1 MRLSFSISMAL
12 ATTVVGFQSYANNID
27 TANSISP
34 VDPLSISELHFISE
48 PTSITKSSAA
58 QKQSLALQI
67 SERYSDLELSLKAQI
82 SEKNLSAPV
91 DKLSSTQPY
100 SAFSS
105 RMQKADLGYRKMKG
119 INDFSDS
126 VLEVRMADEAMIEA
140 WKNGE
145 NPLFA
150 FEPSGD
156 DSNWQYIEA
165 YDVYGQVHE
174 LDVYQMPDVP
184 VFVVDSNGAEE
195 LKAGLMAMQAEMQ
208 KLGTTTKIN
217 AVSDTNADE
226 SKPQKSSLMNRA
238 RRSMALSEPEPLNTT
253 QLTKIRLAVDQEPWI
268 SGKAEIYA
276 IVTGV
281 DSSRLEPQID
291 LVEMPYLDYDK
302 QTYYPNQT
310 VIFWPRYRWGAADMI
325 LMEHDD
331 GTDYKA
337 LAKLLVQAA
346 EEILKM
352 IPDPEVQG
360 YAIIPQITGKII
372 DVIPDGV
379 LVNDDD
385 FVDVYYTLMQNTP
398 YVDRPGAGGNAV
410 ASFAPVTISPTE

>member
-1 MRLSFSISMAL
+1 MRPSFKISMVL

-27 TANSISP
+27 TPHSFTDSIA
-34 VDPLSISELHFISE
+34 VAKNVAE
-48 PTSITKSSAA
+48 

-67 SERYSDLELSLKAQI
+67 SARYIDIESSLKKQI
-82 SEKNLSAPV
+82 SEKSLSTPLDTLNSA
-91 DKLSSTQPY
+91 QPY

-105 RMQKADLGYRKMKG
+105 KMHKADLSYRKMKG
-119 INDFSDS
+119 IDDFSDS
-126 VLEVRMADEAMIEA
+126 VLEIRMADEAMVEA

-145 NPLFA
+145 SPLFA
-150 FEPSGD
+150 YEPSGD

-184 VFVVDSNGAEE
+184 VFVIDSNGAEE
-195 LKAGLMAMQAEMQ
+195 LKAGLMTMQAEMQ
-208 KLGTTTKIN
+208 KQGT
-217 AVSDTNADE
+217 DTQLNSGSNSAS
-226 SKPQKSSLMNRA
+226 SKHEEPQKQTLFNSDARSLA
-238 RRSMALSEPEPLNTT
+238 ESEPEELNTT
-253 QLTKIRLAVDQEPWI
+253 QLTKIRLAIDREPWI

-281 DSSRLEPQID
+281 DSSRIAPQID
-291 LVEMPYLDYDK
+291 LIEMPYLDYDK
-302 QTYYPNQT
+302 QTYYPSQSI
-310 VIFWPRYRWGAADMI
+310 IFWPRYRWGAADMI

-331 GTDYKA
+331 GTNYKD

-360 YAIIPQITGKII
+360 YTIIPQITSKII
-372 DVIPDGV
+372 ELIPNNV

-410 ASFAPVTISPTE
+410 ASFTPVTILPTE

>member
-1 MRLSFSISMAL
+1 MRPSISISMVL

-27 TANSISP
+27 TIDARSLSENSS
-34 VDPLSISELHFISE
+34 
-48 PTSITKSSAA
+48 A

-82 SEKNLSAPV
+82 SQKSLSTPIEKLN
-91 DKLSSTQPY
+91 SSQPY
-100 SAFSS
+100 SAFSNK
-105 RMQKADLGYRKMKG
+105 MQKADLGYRKMKG
-119 INDFSDS
+119 INNFSDS
-126 VLEVRMADEAMIEA
+126 VLEIRMADEAMIEA

-165 YDVYGQVHE
+165 YDVYGQVHQ

-195 LKAGLMAMQAEMQ
+195 LKAGLMAMQAEMN
-208 KLGTTTKIN
+208 KLGTATQIN
-217 AVSDTNADE
+217 SG
-226 SKPQKSSLMNRA
+226 SKNTGDNEDSKGSKNSKFQKQTFMGKA
-238 RRSMALSEPEPLNTT
+238 KRSMAMSEPEPLNTT

-281 DSSRLEPQID
+281 DSSRVEPQID

-310 VIFWPRYRWGAADMI
+310 IIFWPRYRWGAADMI

-331 GTDYKA
+331 GTDYKE

-385 FVDVYYTLMQNTP
+385 FVDVFYTLMQNTS
-398 YVDRPGAGGNAV
+398 YVDHPGAGGNAV
-410 ASFAPVTISPTE
+410 ASFAPVIISPTE

>member
-1 MRLSFSISMAL
+1 MRPSFSISMVL

-27 TANSISP
+27 TTSS
-34 VDPLSISELHFISE
+34 LSLSENAS
-48 PTSITKSSAA
+48 A

-67 SERYSDLELSLKAQI
+67 SARYSDLELSLKDQI
-82 SEKNLSAPV
+82 TEKQLSTPI
-91 DKLSSTQPY
+91 DKLNSAKPY

-105 RMQKADLGYRKMKG
+105 KMQKADLSYRKMKG
-119 INDFSDS
+119 VNDFSDS
-126 VLEVRMADEAMIEA
+126 LLEIRMADEAMIEA

-145 NPLFA
+145 SPLFA

-184 VFVVDSNGAEE
+184 VFVIDSNGAEE
-195 LKAGLMAMQAEMQ
+195 LKAGLMAMQTEMN
-208 KLGTTTKIN
+208 KLGTATQIN
-217 AVSDTNADE
+217 ANSDKSNVHK
-226 SKPQKSSLMNRA
+226 SQKQPLMNKV
-238 RRSMALSEPEPLNTT
+238 RRSISESEPEELNTT
-253 QLTKIRLAVDQEPWI
+253 QLSKIRLAIDREPWI

-281 DSSRLEPQID
+281 NASRIEPQID

-337 LAKLLVQAA
+337 LAKLLVEAA

-360 YAIIPQITGKII
+360 YAIIPQITSKII
-372 DVIPDGV
+372 DVISEGV

-410 ASFAPVTISPTE
+410 ASFTPVTISPTE

>member
-1 MRLSFSISMAL
+1 MRPSISISMVL
-12 ATTVVGFQSYANNID
+12 ATTVVGFQSFAQNIETTD
-27 TANSISP
+27 SLGIA
-34 VDPLSISELHFISE
+34 E
-48 PTSITKSSAA
+48 SSAA

-67 SERYSDLELSLKAQI
+67 SARYSDLELSLKDQI
-82 SEKNLSAPV
+82 TEKQLSTPI
-91 DKLSSTQPY
+91 DKLNSAKPY

-119 INDFSDS
+119 INNFSDS
-126 VLEVRMADEAMIEA
+126 VLEIRMADEAMIEA

-165 YDVYGQVHE
+165 YDVYGQVHQ

-184 VFVVDSNGAEE
+184 VFVVDSNDAEE

-208 KLGTTTKIN
+208 KLGTTTQIN
-217 AVSDTNADE
+217 ADIDTNADGIKSNV
-226 SKPQKSSLMNRA
+226 SKSQKPSLMSKTH
-238 RRSMALSEPEPLNTT
+238 RSMALSEPEPLNTT

>member
-1 MRLSFSISMAL
+1 MRPSFSISMVL

-27 TANSISP
+27 TTDTRS
-34 VDPLSISELHFISE
+34 LSENA
-48 PTSITKSSAA
+48 SAK
-58 QKQSLALQI
+58 KQSLALQI
-67 SERYSDLELSLKAQI
+67 SARYSDLELSLKDQI
-82 SEKNLSAPV
+82 TEKQLSTPI
-91 DKLSSTQPY
+91 DKLNSAKPY

-105 RMQKADLGYRKMKG
+105 KMQKADLSYRKMKG
-119 INDFSDS
+119 VNDFSDS
-126 VLEVRMADEAMIEA
+126 LLEIRMADEAMIEA

-145 NPLFA
+145 SPLFA

-174 LDVYQMPDVP
+174 LDVYQTPDVP
-184 VFVVDSNGAEE
+184 VFVIDSNGAEE
-195 LKAGLMAMQAEMQ
+195 LKAGLMAMQSEMQ
-208 KLGTTTKIN
+208 KLGTTTQINSDSKTDASTLKI
-217 AVSDTNADE
+217 
-226 SKPQKSSLMNRA
+226 QKQTFLGKA
-238 RRSMALSEPEPLNTT
+238 TRSMTMSEPEELNTT
-253 QLTKIRLAVDQEPWI
+253 QLSKIRLAIDREPWI

-281 DSSRLEPQID
+281 DSSRIEPQID

-410 ASFAPVTISPTE
+410 ASFTPVTISPTE

>member
-1 MRLSFSISMAL
+1 MRPSFSISMVL

-27 TANSISP
+27 TTSS
-34 VDPLSISELHFISE
+34 LSLSENAS
-48 PTSITKSSAA
+48 A

-67 SERYSDLELSLKAQI
+67 SARYSDLELSLKDQI
-82 SEKNLSAPV
+82 TEKQLSTPI
-91 DKLSSTQPY
+91 DKLNSAKPY

-105 RMQKADLGYRKMKG
+105 KMQKADLSYRKMKG
-119 INDFSDS
+119 VNDFSDS
-126 VLEVRMADEAMIEA
+126 LLEIRMADEAMIEA

-145 NPLFA
+145 SPLFA

-184 VFVVDSNGAEE
+184 VFIIDSNGSEE
-195 LKAGLMAMQAEMQ
+195 LKAGLMAMQAEMN
-208 KLGTTTKIN
+208 KLGTATRIN
-217 AVSDTNADE
+217 SG
-226 SKPQKSSLMNRA
+226 SKNTGDNKDSKGSKNSKFQKQTFMGKA
-238 RRSMALSEPEPLNTT
+238 KRSMAMSEPEPLNTT
-253 QLTKIRLAVDQEPWI
+253 QLTKIHLAVDQEPWI

-281 DSSRLEPQID
+281 DSSRVEPQID

-331 GTDYKA
+331 GTDYKE
-337 LAKLLVQAA
+337 LAKLLVEAA

-385 FVDVYYTLMQNTP
+385 FVDVFYTLMQNTS
-398 YVDRPGAGGNAV
+398 YVDHPGAGGNAV
-410 ASFAPVTISPTE
+410 ASFAPVIISPTE

>member
-1 MRLSFSISMAL
+1 MRPSFPISMVL
-12 ATTVVGFQSYANNID
+12 ATTVVGFQSYAQNIETTD
-27 TANSISP
+27 SLGIA
-34 VDPLSISELHFISE
+34 E
-48 PTSITKSSAA
+48 SSAA

-208 KLGTTTKIN
+208 KLGTTTQIN

-226 SKPQKSSLMNRA
+226 SKPQKPSLMNKA

>member
-1 MRLSFSISMAL
+1 MRPSFTISMVL

-27 TANSISP
+27 TPHSLTDSIA
-34 VDPLSISELHFISE
+34 VA
-48 PTSITKSSAA
+48 KNVAA

-67 SERYSDLELSLKAQI
+67 SARYIDIESSLKKQI
-82 SEKNLSAPV
+82 SEKSLSTPLDTLNSA
-91 DKLSSTQPY
+91 QPY

-105 RMQKADLGYRKMKG
+105 KMHKADLSYRKMKG
-119 INDFSDS
+119 IDDFSDS
-126 VLEVRMADEAMIEA
+126 VLEIRMADEAMVEA

-145 NPLFA
+145 SPLFA
-150 FEPSGD
+150 YEPSGD

-174 LDVYQMPDVP
+174 LDVHQMPDVP
-184 VFVVDSNGAEE
+184 VFVIDSNGAEE
-195 LKAGLMAMQAEMQ
+195 LKAGLMTMQAEMQ
-208 KLGTTTKIN
+208 KQGT
-217 AVSDTNADE
+217 DTQLNSGSNSAS
-226 SKPQKSSLMNRA
+226 SKHEEPQKQTLFNSDARSLA
-238 RRSMALSEPEPLNTT
+238 ESEPEELNTT
-253 QLTKIRLAVDQEPWI
+253 QLTKIRLAIDREPWI

-281 DSSRLEPQID
+281 DSSRIAPQID
-291 LVEMPYLDYDK
+291 LIEMPYLDYDK
-302 QTYYPNQT
+302 QTYYPSQSI
-310 VIFWPRYRWGAADMI
+310 IFWPRYRWGAADMI

-331 GTDYKA
+331 GTNYKD

-360 YAIIPQITGKII
+360 YTIIPQITSKII
-372 DVIPDGV
+372 ELIPNNV

-410 ASFAPVTISPTE
+410 ASFTPVTILPTE

>member
-1 MRLSFSISMAL
+1 MRPSFSISMVL

-27 TANSISP
+27 TTDALSLSENSS
-34 VDPLSISELHFISE
+34 
-48 PTSITKSSAA
+48 A

-67 SERYSDLELSLKAQI
+67 STRYSDLELSLKDQI
-82 SEKNLSAPV
+82 TEKQLSTPI
-91 DKLSSTQPY
+91 DKLSSDKPY

-105 RMQKADLGYRKMKG
+105 KMQKADLGYRTMKG

-126 VLEVRMADEAMIEA
+126 VLEIRMADEAMIEA

-145 NPLFA
+145 SPLFA

-174 LDVYQMPDVP
+174 LDVYQTPDVP
-184 VFVVDSNGAEE
+184 VFVIDSNGAEE
-195 LKAGLMAMQAEMQ
+195 LKAGLMAMQTEMN
-208 KLGTTTKIN
+208 KLGTETQ
-217 AVSDTNADE
+217 TNANSDKI
-226 SKPQKSSLMNRA
+226 SAHKSQKQPLMNKV
-238 RRSMALSEPEPLNTT
+238 RRSISESEPEELNTT
-253 QLTKIRLAVDQEPWI
+253 QLSKIRLAIDREPWI

-281 DSSRLEPQID
+281 NASRIEPQID

-337 LAKLLVQAA
+337 LAKLLVEAA

-372 DVIPDGV
+372 DVIPEGV

-410 ASFAPVTISPTE
+410 ASFTPVTISPTE

>member
-1 MRLSFSISMAL
+1 MRPSFSISMVL
-12 ATTVVGFQSYANNID
+12 ATTVVGFQSYAQNIETTD
-27 TANSISP
+27 SLGIA
-34 VDPLSISELHFISE
+34 E
-48 PTSITKSSAA
+48 SSAA

-67 SERYSDLELSLKAQI
+67 SARYSDLELSLKDQI
-82 SEKNLSAPV
+82 TEKQLSTPI
-91 DKLSSTQPY
+91 DKLNSAKPY

-105 RMQKADLGYRKMKG
+105 KMQKADLSYRKMKG
-119 INDFSDS
+119 VNDFSDS
-126 VLEVRMADEAMIEA
+126 LLEIRMADEAMIEA

-145 NPLFA
+145 SPLFA

-174 LDVYQMPDVP
+174 LDVYQTPDVP
-184 VFVVDSNGAEE
+184 VFVIDSNGAEE
-195 LKAGLMAMQAEMQ
+195 LKAGLMAMQSEMQ
-208 KLGTTTKIN
+208 KLGTTTQIN
-217 AVSDTNADE
+217 SD
-226 SKPQKSSLMNRA
+226 SKTDTSTSKTQKQTFLGKA
-238 RRSMALSEPEPLNTT
+238 TRSMAMSEPEELNTT
-253 QLTKIRLAVDQEPWI
+253 QLSKIRLAIDREPWI

-281 DSSRLEPQID
+281 DSSRIEPQID

-385 FVDVYYTLMQNTP
+385 FVDVYYTLMRNTP

-410 ASFAPVTISPTE
+410 ASFTPVTISPTE

>member
-1 MRLSFSISMAL
+1 MRPSISISMVL

-27 TANSISP
+27 TIDARS
-34 VDPLSISELHFISE
+34 LSE
-48 PTSITKSSAA
+48 SSSA

-82 SEKNLSAPV
+82 SQKSLSTPI
-91 DKLSSTQPY
+91 DKLNSSQPY
-100 SAFSS
+100 SAFSNK
-105 RMQKADLGYRKMKG
+105 MQKADLGYRKMKG
-119 INDFSDS
+119 INNFSDS
-126 VLEVRMADEAMIEA
+126 VLEIRMADEAMIEA

-165 YDVYGQVHE
+165 YDVYGQVHQ
-174 LDVYQMPDVP
+174 LDVYQMPNVP

-195 LKAGLMAMQAEMQ
+195 LKAGLMAMQAEMN
-208 KLGTTTKIN
+208 KLGTATQIN
-217 AVSDTNADE
+217 SG
-226 SKPQKSSLMNRA
+226 SKNTGDNEDSKGSKNSKFQKQTFMGKA
-238 RRSMALSEPEPLNTT
+238 KRSMAMSEPEPLNTT
-253 QLTKIRLAVDQEPWI
+253 QLTKIHLAVDQEPWI

-281 DSSRLEPQID
+281 DSSRVEPQID

-331 GTDYKA
+331 GTDYKE
-337 LAKLLVQAA
+337 LAKLLVEAA

-385 FVDVYYTLMQNTP
+385 FVDVFYTLMQNTS
-398 YVDRPGAGGNAV
+398 YVDHPGAGGNAV
-410 ASFAPVTISPTE
+410 ASFAPVIISPTE

>member
-1 MRLSFSISMAL
+1 MRPSISISMVL
-12 ATTVVGFQSYANNID
+12 ATTVVGFQSYANDID
-27 TANSISP
+27 TANSLSTAN
-34 VDPLSISELHFISE
+34 PLSISESV
-48 PTSITKSSAA
+48 SIAQNAA
-58 QKQSLALQI
+58 MQKQSLALQI
-67 SERYSDLELSLKAQI
+67 SERYSDLEIQLKDQITEKHPSTSLDT
-82 SEKNLSAPV
+82 LGAP
-91 DKLSSTQPY
+91 QAY
-100 SAFSS
+100 SAFSYE
-105 RMQKADLGYRKMKG
+105 MEEADLSYRKMKG
-119 INDFSDS
+119 IEDFSDS
-126 VLEVRMADEAMIEA
+126 VLEIRMADEAMIKA

-165 YDVYGQVHE
+165 YDVYGQVHQ

-208 KLGTTTKIN
+208 RLGTTTQIN
-217 AVSDTNADE
+217 ADIDSDSRQFNNKNNHA
-226 SKPQKSSLMNRA
+226 RA
-238 RRSMALSEPEPLNTT
+238 FAFVDQPEPKPLSTT
-253 QLTKIRLAVDQEPWI
+253 QLTQIRLEVDQEPWI

-291 LVEMPYLDYDK
+291 LVDMPYLDYDK

-310 VIFWPRYRWGAADMI
+310 VVFWPRYRWGAADMI
-325 LMEHDD
+325 LMEQDD

-352 IPDPEVQG
+352 IPDPEAQG

-385 FVDVYYTLMQNTP
+385 FVDVYYNLMQNTP
-398 YVDRPGAGGNAV
+398 YVDRPGAGVNAV
-410 ASFAPVTISPTE
+410 ASFAPVTILPTE

>member
-1 MRLSFSISMAL
+1 MRPSFSISMVL

-27 TANSISP
+27 TTDTRS
-34 VDPLSISELHFISE
+34 LSENAS
-48 PTSITKSSAA
+48 A

-67 SERYSDLELSLKAQI
+67 SARYSDLELSLKDQI
-82 SEKNLSAPV
+82 TEKQLSTPI
-91 DKLSSTQPY
+91 DKLNSAKPY

-105 RMQKADLGYRKMKG
+105 KMQKADLSYRKMKG
-119 INDFSDS
+119 VNDFSDS
-126 VLEVRMADEAMIEA
+126 LLEIRMADEAMIEA

-145 NPLFA
+145 SPLFA

-174 LDVYQMPDVP
+174 LDVYQTPDVP
-184 VFVVDSNGAEE
+184 VFVIDSNGAEE
-195 LKAGLMAMQAEMQ
+195 LKAGLVAMQSEMQ
-208 KLGTTTKIN
+208 KLGTTTQIN
-217 AVSDTNADE
+217 SD
-226 SKPQKSSLMNRA
+226 SKTDASTSKAQKQTFLGKA
-238 RRSMALSEPEPLNTT
+238 TRSMTMSEPEELNTT
-253 QLTKIRLAVDQEPWI
+253 QLSKIRLAIDREPWI

-281 DSSRLEPQID
+281 NVSRIEPQID

-337 LAKLLVQAA
+337 LAKLLVEAA

-372 DVIPDGV
+372 DVIPESV

-410 ASFAPVTISPTE
+410 ASFTPVTISPTE

>member
-1 MRLSFSISMAL
+1 MRPSFSISMVL

-27 TANSISP
+27 TTDARSLSENSS
-34 VDPLSISELHFISE
+34 
-48 PTSITKSSAA
+48 A

-82 SEKNLSAPV
+82 SQKSLSTPIEKLN
-91 DKLSSTQPY
+91 SSQPY
-100 SAFSS
+100 SAFSNK
-105 RMQKADLGYRKMKG
+105 MQKADLGYRKMKG
-119 INDFSDS
+119 INNFSNS
-126 VLEVRMADEAMIEA
+126 VLEIRMADEAMIEA

-165 YDVYGQVHE
+165 YDVYGQVHQ

-195 LKAGLMAMQAEMQ
+195 LKAGLMAMRAEMN
-208 KLGTTTKIN
+208 KLGTATQIN
-217 AVSDTNADE
+217 SG
-226 SKPQKSSLMNRA
+226 SKNTGDNEDSKGIKNSKFQKQTFMGKA
-238 RRSMALSEPEPLNTT
+238 KRSMAMSEPEPLNTT

-281 DSSRLEPQID
+281 DSSRVEPQID

-302 QTYYPNQT
+302 QTYYPNQI

-331 GTDYKA
+331 GTDYKE
-337 LAKLLVQAA
+337 LAKLLVEAA

-385 FVDVYYTLMQNTP
+385 FVDVFYTLMQNTS
-398 YVDRPGAGGNAV
+398 YVDHPGAGGNAV
-410 ASFAPVTISPTE
+410 ASFAPVIISPTE

>member
-1 MRLSFSISMAL
+1 MRPSFSISMVL
-12 ATTVVGFQSYANNID
+12 ATTVVGFQSFANNID
-27 TANSISP
+27 TTDARSLSENSS
-34 VDPLSISELHFISE
+34 
-48 PTSITKSSAA
+48 A

-67 SERYSDLELSLKAQI
+67 SARYSDLELSLKDQI
-82 SEKNLSAPV
+82 TEKQLSTPI
-91 DKLSSTQPY
+91 DKLNSDKPY
-100 SAFSS
+100 SAFASK
-105 RMQKADLGYRKMKG
+105 MQKADLSYRKMKG

-126 VLEVRMADEAMIEA
+126 VLEIRMADEAMIEA

-145 NPLFA
+145 SPLFA
-150 FEPSGD
+150 YEPSGD

-184 VFVVDSNGAEE
+184 VFVIDSNGSEE
-195 LKAGLMAMQAEMQ
+195 LKAGLMAMQVEMN
-208 KLGTTTKIN
+208 KLGTATQINSGSKTT
-217 AVSDTNADE
+217 SDSET
-226 SKPQKSSLMNRA
+226 SKNSKVQKQTFMGKA
-238 RRSMALSEPEPLNTT
+238 QRSMAMSEPEPLNTT

-337 LAKLLVQAA
+337 LAKLLVEAA

-360 YAIIPQITGKII
+360 YAIIAQITGKII
-372 DVIPDGV
+372 DVIPEGV

>member
-1 MRLSFSISMAL
+1 MRPSFSISMVL

-27 TANSISP
+27 TVNSRS
-34 VDPLSISELHFISE
+34 LSENAS
-48 PTSITKSSAA
+48 A

-126 VLEVRMADEAMIEA
+126 VLEIRMADEAMIEA

-145 NPLFA
+145 SPLFA

-208 KLGTTTKIN
+208 KLGTTTQIN
-217 AVSDTNADE
+217 SGSKNTSSNSE
-226 SKPQKSSLMNRA
+226 SRSTKTQTFIGKA
-238 RRSMALSEPEPLNTT
+238 TRSMAMSEPEPLNTT
-253 QLTKIRLAVDQEPWI
+253 QLKKIRLAVDQEPWI

-398 YVDRPGAGGNAV
+398 YVDHPGAGGNAV

>member
-1 MRLSFSISMAL
+1 MRPSFSISMVL

-27 TANSISP
+27 TTDALSVSENSS
-34 VDPLSISELHFISE
+34 
-48 PTSITKSSAA
+48 A

-67 SERYSDLELSLKAQI
+67 STRYSDLELSLKDQI
-82 SEKNLSAPV
+82 TEKQLSTPI
-91 DKLSSTQPY
+91 DKLSSDKPY

-105 RMQKADLGYRKMKG
+105 KMQKADLGYRTMKG

-126 VLEVRMADEAMIEA
+126 LLEIRMADEAMIEA

-145 NPLFA
+145 SPLFA

-174 LDVYQMPDVP
+174 LDVYQTPDVP
-184 VFVVDSNGAEE
+184 VFVIDSNGAEE
-195 LKAGLMAMQAEMQ
+195 LKAGLMAMQSEMQ
-208 KLGTTTKIN
+208 KLGTTTQIN
-217 AVSDTNADE
+217 VNSD
-226 SKPQKSSLMNRA
+226 KSSVHKSQKQPLMNKV
-238 RRSMALSEPEPLNTT
+238 RRSISESEPKSLNTT

-281 DSSRLEPQID
+281 DSSRVEPQID

-337 LAKLLVQAA
+337 LAKLLVEAA

-372 DVIPDGV
+372 DVIPEGV

-410 ASFAPVTISPTE
+410 ASFTPVTISPTE

>member
-1 MRLSFSISMAL
+1 MRPSFPISMVL
-12 ATTVVGFQSYANNID
+12 ATTVVGFQSFAQNIETTD
-27 TANSISP
+27 SLGIA
-34 VDPLSISELHFISE
+34 E
-48 PTSITKSSAA
+48 SSAA

-145 NPLFA
+145 SPLFA

-208 KLGTTTKIN
+208 KLGTTTQIN
-217 AVSDTNADE
+217 TVSDTNADE
-226 SKPQKSSLMNRA
+226 SKPQKSSLMNKA
-238 RRSMALSEPEPLNTT
+238 RHSMTLSEPEPLNTT

-310 VIFWPRYRWGAADMI
+310 VIFWP
-325 LMEHDD
+325 
-331 GTDYKA
+331 
-337 LAKLLVQAA
+337 
-346 EEILKM
+346 
-352 IPDPEVQG
+352 
-360 YAIIPQITGKII
+360 
-372 DVIPDGV
+372 
-379 LVNDDD
+379 
-385 FVDVYYTLMQNTP
+385 
-398 YVDRPGAGGNAV
+398 
-410 ASFAPVTISPTE
+410 

>member
-1 MRLSFSISMAL
+1 MRPSFSISMVI

-27 TANSISP
+27 TTNSRS
-34 VDPLSISELHFISE
+34 LSEN
-48 PTSITKSSAA
+48 SSA
-58 QKQSLALQI
+58 QKRSLALQI
-67 SERYSDLELSLKAQI
+67 SARYSDLELSLKDQI
-82 SEKNLSAPV
+82 TGKQLSTPI
-91 DKLSSTQPY
+91 DKLNSAKPY
-100 SAFSS
+100 SAFTSK
-105 RMQKADLGYRKMKG
+105 MQKADLSYRKMKG
-119 INDFSDS
+119 VNDFSDS
-126 VLEVRMADEAMIEA
+126 LLEIRMADEAMIEA

-145 NPLFA
+145 SPLFA

-174 LDVYQMPDVP
+174 LDVYQTPDVP
-184 VFVVDSNGAEE
+184 VFVIDSNGAEE
-195 LKAGLMAMQAEMQ
+195 LKAGLMAMQAEMN
-208 KLGTTTKIN
+208 KLGTATQIN
-217 AVSDTNADE
+217 ANSDKN
-226 SKPQKSSLMNRA
+226 SVHKSLKQPLNNKVH
-238 RRSMALSEPEPLNTT
+238 RSISESEPEELNTT
-253 QLTKIRLAVDQEPWI
+253 QLSKIRLAIDREPWI

-281 DSSRLEPQID
+281 NASRLEPQID

-337 LAKLLVQAA
+337 LAKLLVEAA
-346 EEILKM
+346 EEILKV

-360 YAIIPQITGKII
+360 YAIIPQITGKVI

-410 ASFAPVTISPTE
+410 ASFTPVTISPTE

>member
-1 MRLSFSISMAL
+1 MRPSFSISMVL

-27 TANSISP
+27 TTNSIS
-34 VDPLSISELHFISE
+34 LSEN
-48 PTSITKSSAA
+48 TSA

-67 SERYSDLELSLKAQI
+67 SARYSDLELSLKDQI
-82 SEKNLSAPV
+82 TEKQLSAPI
-91 DKLSSTQPY
+91 DKLNSDKPY
-100 SAFSS
+100 STFSS
-105 RMQKADLGYRKMKG
+105 KMQKADLGYRKMKG
-119 INDFSDS
+119 INNFSDS
-126 VLEVRMADEAMIEA
+126 VLEIRMADEAMIEA

-145 NPLFA
+145 SPLFA
-150 FEPSGD
+150 YEPSGD

-184 VFVVDSNGAEE
+184 VFVIDSNGSEE
-195 LKAGLMAMQAEMQ
+195 LKAGLMAMQAEMN
-208 KLGTTTKIN
+208 KLGTATQINSDSKTT
-217 AVSDTNADE
+217 SDSEAIKN
-226 SKPQKSSLMNRA
+226 SKVQKQTFMGKA
-238 RRSMALSEPEPLNTT
+238 QRSMAMQEPEPLNTT

-379 LVNDDD
+379 LVNGDD

-410 ASFAPVTISPTE
+410 ASFEPVTILPTE

>member
-1 MRLSFSISMAL
+1 MRPSFSISMVL

-27 TANSISP
+27 TVNSRS
-34 VDPLSISELHFISE
+34 LSENAS
-48 PTSITKSSAA
+48 A

-82 SEKNLSAPV
+82 SEKNLSTPV

-119 INDFSDS
+119 INNFSDS
-126 VLEVRMADEAMIEA
+126 VLEIRMADEAMIEA

-145 NPLFA
+145 SPLFA

-208 KLGTTTKIN
+208 KLGTTTQIN
-217 AVSDTNADE
+217 SGSKNTSSNSE
-226 SKPQKSSLMNRA
+226 SRSTKTQTFIGKA
-238 RRSMALSEPEPLNTT
+238 TRSMAMSEPEPLNTT
-253 QLTKIRLAVDQEPWI
+253 QLKKIRLAVDQEPWI

>member
-1 MRLSFSISMAL
+1 MRPSFSISMVL
-12 ATTVVGFQSYANNID
+12 ATTVVGFQSYAQNIETTD
-27 TANSISP
+27 SLGIA
-34 VDPLSISELHFISE
+34 E
-48 PTSITKSSAA
+48 SSAA

-67 SERYSDLELSLKAQI
+67 SARYSDLELSLKDQI
-82 SEKNLSAPV
+82 TEKQLSTPI
-91 DKLSSTQPY
+91 DKLNSAKPY

-105 RMQKADLGYRKMKG
+105 KMQKADLSYRKMKG
-119 INDFSDS
+119 VNDFSDS
-126 VLEVRMADEAMIEA
+126 LLEIRMADEAMIEA

-145 NPLFA
+145 SPLFA

-174 LDVYQMPDVP
+174 LDVYQTPDVP
-184 VFVVDSNGAEE
+184 VFVIDSNGAEE
-195 LKAGLMAMQAEMQ
+195 LKAGLMAMQSEMQ
-208 KLGTTTKIN
+208 KLGTTTQINSDSKTDANTPKI
-217 AVSDTNADE
+217 
-226 SKPQKSSLMNRA
+226 QKQTFLGKA
-238 RRSMALSEPEPLNTT
+238 TRSMTMSEPEELNTT
-253 QLTKIRLAVDQEPWI
+253 QLSKIRLAIDREPWI

-281 DSSRLEPQID
+281 DSSRIEPQID

-410 ASFAPVTISPTE
+410 ASFTPVTISPTE

>member
-1 MRLSFSISMAL
+1 MRPSFSISMVL

-27 TANSISP
+27 TTDTRS
-34 VDPLSISELHFISE
+34 LSENAS
-48 PTSITKSSAA
+48 A

-67 SERYSDLELSLKAQI
+67 SARYSDLELSLKDQI
-82 SEKNLSAPV
+82 TEKQLSTPI
-91 DKLSSTQPY
+91 DKLNSAKPY

-105 RMQKADLGYRKMKG
+105 KMQKADLSYRKMKG
-119 INDFSDS
+119 VNDFSDS
-126 VLEVRMADEAMIEA
+126 LLEIRMADEAMIEA

-145 NPLFA
+145 SPLFA

-174 LDVYQMPDVP
+174 LDVYQTPDVP
-184 VFVVDSNGAEE
+184 VFVIDSNGAEE
-195 LKAGLMAMQAEMQ
+195 LKAGLMAMQSEMQ
-208 KLGTTTKIN
+208 KLGTTTQINSDSKTGASTSKI
-217 AVSDTNADE
+217 
-226 SKPQKSSLMNRA
+226 QKQTFLGKA
-238 RRSMALSEPEPLNTT
+238 TRSMTMSEPEELNTT
-253 QLTKIRLAVDQEPWI
+253 QLSKIRLAIDREPWI

-281 DSSRLEPQID
+281 DSSRIEPQID

-337 LAKLLVQAA
+337 LAKLLVEAA

-372 DVIPDGV
+372 DVIPEGV

-410 ASFAPVTISPTE
+410 ASFIPVTISPTE

>member
-1 MRLSFSISMAL
+1 MRPSISISMVL

-27 TANSISP
+27 TTDARSLSENSS
-34 VDPLSISELHFISE
+34 
-48 PTSITKSSAA
+48 A

-82 SEKNLSAPV
+82 SQKSLSTPI
-91 DKLSSTQPY
+91 DKLNSSQPY
-100 SAFSS
+100 SAFSNK
-105 RMQKADLGYRKMKG
+105 MQKADLGYRKMKG
-119 INDFSDS
+119 INNFSDS
-126 VLEVRMADEAMIEA
+126 VLEIRMADEAMIEA

-165 YDVYGQVHE
+165 YDVYGQVHQ

-195 LKAGLMAMQAEMQ
+195 LKAGLMAMRAEMN
-208 KLGTTTKIN
+208 KLGTATQIN
-217 AVSDTNADE
+217 SA
-226 SKPQKSSLMNRA
+226 SKNTGDNEDSKGIKNSKFQKQTFMGKA
-238 RRSMALSEPEPLNTT
+238 KRSMAMSEPEPLNTT

-281 DSSRLEPQID
+281 DSSRVEPQID

-337 LAKLLVQAA
+337 LAKLLVEAA

-385 FVDVYYTLMQNTP
+385 FVDVFYTLMQNTS
-398 YVDRPGAGGNAV
+398 YVDHPGAGGNAV
-410 ASFAPVTISPTE
+410 ASFAPVIISPTE

>member
-1 MRLSFSISMAL
+1 MRPSFPISMVL
-12 ATTVVGFQSYANNID
+12 ATTVVGFQSYAQNIETTD
-27 TANSISP
+27 SLGIA
-34 VDPLSISELHFISE
+34 E
-48 PTSITKSSAA
+48 SSAA

-195 LKAGLMAMQAEMQ
+195 LKAGLMAMQTEMN
-208 KLGTTTKIN
+208 KLGTATQIN
-217 AVSDTNADE
+217 ANSDKI
-226 SKPQKSSLMNRA
+226 SVHKSQQQPLMNKV
-238 RRSMALSEPEPLNTT
+238 RRSISESEPEELNTT
-253 QLTKIRLAVDQEPWI
+253 QLSKIRLAIDREPWI

-281 DSSRLEPQID
+281 NASRIEPQID

>member
-1 MRLSFSISMAL
+1 MRPSFSISMVL

-27 TANSISP
+27 TTDALSVSENSS
-34 VDPLSISELHFISE
+34 
-48 PTSITKSSAA
+48 A

-67 SERYSDLELSLKAQI
+67 STRYSDLELSLKDQI
-82 SEKNLSAPV
+82 TEKQLSTPI
-91 DKLSSTQPY
+91 DKLSSDKPY

-105 RMQKADLGYRKMKG
+105 KMQKADLGYRTMKG

-126 VLEVRMADEAMIEA
+126 VLEIRMADEAMVEA

-145 NPLFA
+145 SPLFA

-174 LDVYQMPDVP
+174 LDVYQTPDVP
-184 VFVVDSNGAEE
+184 VFVIDSNGAEE
-195 LKAGLMAMQAEMQ
+195 LKAGLMAMQTEMN
-208 KLGTTTKIN
+208 KLGTETQINSGSKTT
-217 AVSDTNADE
+217 SDSEA
-226 SKPQKSSLMNRA
+226 SKNSKVQKQTFMGKA
-238 RRSMALSEPEPLNTT
+238 QRSMAMQEPEPLNTT

-337 LAKLLVQAA
+337 LAKLLVEAA

-360 YAIIPQITGKII
+360 YAIIAQITGKII
-372 DVIPDGV
+372 DVIPEGV

>member
-1 MRLSFSISMAL
+1 MVI

-27 TANSISP
+27 TTNSRS
-34 VDPLSISELHFISE
+34 LSEN
-48 PTSITKSSAA
+48 SSA
-58 QKQSLALQI
+58 QKRSLALQI
-67 SERYSDLELSLKAQI
+67 SARYSDLELSLKDQI
-82 SEKNLSAPV
+82 TGKQLSTPI
-91 DKLSSTQPY
+91 DKLNSAKPY

-105 RMQKADLGYRKMKG
+105 KMQKADLSYRKMKG
-119 INDFSDS
+119 VNDFSDS
-126 VLEVRMADEAMIEA
+126 LLEIRMADEAMIEA

-145 NPLFA
+145 SPLFA

-174 LDVYQMPDVP
+174 LDVYQTPDVP
-184 VFVVDSNGAEE
+184 VFVIDSNGAEE
-195 LKAGLMAMQAEMQ
+195 LKAGLMAMQAEMN
-208 KLGTTTKIN
+208 KLGTATQIN
-217 AVSDTNADE
+217 ANSDKN
-226 SKPQKSSLMNRA
+226 SVHKSLKQPLMNKV
-238 RRSMALSEPEPLNTT
+238 RRSISESEPEPEELNTT
-253 QLTKIRLAVDQEPWI
+253 QLSKIRLAIDREPWI

-281 DSSRLEPQID
+281 NASRLEPQID

-337 LAKLLVQAA
+337 LAKLLVEAA
-346 EEILKM
+346 EEILKV

-410 ASFAPVTISPTE
+410 ASFTPVTISPTE

>member
-1 MRLSFSISMAL
+1 MRRSFSISMVL

-27 TANSISP
+27 TTDTRSLSENSS
-34 VDPLSISELHFISE
+34 
-48 PTSITKSSAA
+48 A

-67 SERYSDLELSLKAQI
+67 SARYSDLELSLKGQI
-82 SEKNLSAPV
+82 TEKQLSTPI
-91 DKLSSTQPY
+91 DKLNSAKPY

-105 RMQKADLGYRKMKG
+105 KMQKADLSYRKMKG
-119 INDFSDS
+119 VSDFSDS
-126 VLEVRMADEAMIEA
+126 LLEIRMADEAMIEA
-140 WKNGE
+140 WKKGE
-145 NPLFA
+145 SPLFA

-174 LDVYQMPDVP
+174 LDVYQTPDVP
-184 VFVVDSNGAEE
+184 VFVIDSNGAEE
-195 LKAGLMAMQAEMQ
+195 LKAGLMAMQSEMQ
-208 KLGTTTKIN
+208 KLGTTTQIN
-217 AVSDTNADE
+217 SD
-226 SKPQKSSLMNRA
+226 SKTDASTSKTQKQTFLSKA
-238 RRSMALSEPEPLNTT
+238 TRSMAMSEPEELNTT
-253 QLTKIRLAVDQEPWI
+253 QLSKIRLAIDREPWI

-281 DSSRLEPQID
+281 DSSRIEPQID

-410 ASFAPVTISPTE
+410 ASFTPVTISPTE

>member
-1 MRLSFSISMAL
+1 MRPSFPISMVL
-12 ATTVVGFQSYANNID
+12 ATTVVGFQSFAQNIETTD
-27 TANSISP
+27 SLGIAESR
-34 VDPLSISELHFISE
+34 
-48 PTSITKSSAA
+48 AA

-208 KLGTTTKIN
+208 KLGTTTQIN
-217 AVSDTNADE
+217 TVSDTNADE
-226 SKPQKSSLMNRA
+226 SKTSKIVFDEQGSSL
-238 RRSMALSEPEPLNTT
+238 
-253 QLTKIRLAVDQEPWI
+253 D
-268 SGKAEIYA
+268 G
-276 IVTGV
+276 
-281 DSSRLEPQID
+281 
-291 LVEMPYLDYDK
+291 LV
-302 QTYYPNQT
+302 
-310 VIFWPRYRWGAADMI
+310 
-325 LMEHDD
+325 
-331 GTDYKA
+331 GT
-337 LAKLLVQAA
+337 
-346 EEILKM
+346 
-352 IPDPEVQG
+352 
-360 YAIIPQITGKII
+360 
-372 DVIPDGV
+372 
-379 LVNDDD
+379 
-385 FVDVYYTLMQNTP
+385 
-398 YVDRPGAGGNAV
+398 
-410 ASFAPVTISPTE
+410 

>member
-1 MRLSFSISMAL
+1 MRPSFSISMVL
-12 ATTVVGFQSYANNID
+12 ATTVVGFQSYAQNIETTD
-27 TANSISP
+27 SLGIA
-34 VDPLSISELHFISE
+34 E
-48 PTSITKSSAA
+48 SSAA

-67 SERYSDLELSLKAQI
+67 SARYSDLELSLKDQI
-82 SEKNLSAPV
+82 TERQLSTPI
-91 DKLSSTQPY
+91 DKLNSAKPY

-105 RMQKADLGYRKMKG
+105 KMQKADLSYRKMKG
-119 INDFSDS
+119 VNDFSDS
-126 VLEVRMADEAMIEA
+126 LLEIRMADEAMIEA

-145 NPLFA
+145 SPLFA

-174 LDVYQMPDVP
+174 LDVYQTPDVP
-184 VFVVDSNGAEE
+184 VFVIDSNGAEE
-195 LKAGLMAMQAEMQ
+195 LKAGLMAMQSEMQ
-208 KLGTTTKIN
+208 KLGTTTQIN
-217 AVSDTNADE
+217 SD
-226 SKPQKSSLMNRA
+226 SKTDTSTSKTQKQTFLGKA
-238 RRSMALSEPEPLNTT
+238 TRSMTMSEPEELNTT
-253 QLTKIRLAVDQEPWI
+253 QLSKIRLAIDREPWI

-281 DSSRLEPQID
+281 DSSRIEPQID

-372 DVIPDGV
+372 NVIPDGV

-398 YVDRPGAGGNAV
+398 YVDRPGAGGNAI
-410 ASFAPVTISPTE
+410 ASFTPVTISPTE

>member
-1 MRLSFSISMAL
+1 MRPSFTISMVL

-27 TANSISP
+27 TPHSFTDSIA
-34 VDPLSISELHFISE
+34 VAKNVAE
-48 PTSITKSSAA
+48 

-67 SERYSDLELSLKAQI
+67 SARYIDIESSLKKQI
-82 SEKNLSAPV
+82 SEKSLSTPLDTLNSA
-91 DKLSSTQPY
+91 QPY

-105 RMQKADLGYRKMKG
+105 KMHKADLSYRKMKG
-119 INDFSDS
+119 IDDFSDS
-126 VLEVRMADEAMIEA
+126 VLEIRMADEAMVEA

-145 NPLFA
+145 SPLFA
-150 FEPSGD
+150 YEPSGD

-184 VFVVDSNGAEE
+184 VFVIDSNGAEE
-195 LKAGLMAMQAEMQ
+195 LKAGLMTMQAEMQ
-208 KLGTTTKIN
+208 KQGT
-217 AVSDTNADE
+217 DTQLNSGSNSAS
-226 SKPQKSSLMNRA
+226 SKHEEPQKQTLFNSDARSLA
-238 RRSMALSEPEPLNTT
+238 ESEPEELNTT
-253 QLTKIRLAVDQEPWI
+253 QLTKIRLAIDREPWI

-281 DSSRLEPQID
+281 DSSRIAPQID
-291 LVEMPYLDYDK
+291 LIEMPYLDYDK
-302 QTYYPNQT
+302 QTYYPSQSI
-310 VIFWPRYRWGAADMI
+310 IFWPRYRWGAADMI

-331 GTDYKA
+331 GTNYKE

-360 YAIIPQITGKII
+360 YTIIPQITSKII
-372 DVIPDGV
+372 ELIPNNV

-410 ASFAPVTISPTE
+410 ASFTPVTILPTE

>member
-1 MRLSFSISMAL
+1 MRPSFSISMVL

-27 TANSISP
+27 TTNALSLSENSS
-34 VDPLSISELHFISE
+34 
-48 PTSITKSSAA
+48 A

-67 SERYSDLELSLKAQI
+67 SARYSDLELSLKEQI
-82 SEKNLSAPV
+82 TEKQLSTPI
-91 DKLSSTQPY
+91 DKLNSDKPY

-105 RMQKADLGYRKMKG
+105 KMQKADLSYRKMKG

-126 VLEVRMADEAMIEA
+126 VLEIRMADEAMIEA
-140 WKNGE
+140 WKSGE
-145 NPLFA
+145 SPLFA
-150 FEPSGD
+150 YEPSGD

-174 LDVYQMPDVP
+174 LDVYQTPDVP
-184 VFVVDSNGAEE
+184 VFVIDSNGAEE
-195 LKAGLMAMQAEMQ
+195 LKAGLMAMQTEMN
-208 KLGTTTKIN
+208 KLGTETQIN
-217 AVSDTNADE
+217 ANSDKISAHK
-226 SKPQKSSLMNRA
+226 SQKQPLMNKV
-238 RRSMALSEPEPLNTT
+238 RRSISESEPEELNTT
-253 QLTKIRLAVDQEPWI
+253 QLSKIRLAIDREPWI

-281 DSSRLEPQID
+281 NASRIEPQID

-337 LAKLLVQAA
+337 LAKLLVEAA

-372 DVIPDGV
+372 DVIPEGV

-410 ASFAPVTISPTE
+410 ASFTPVTISPTE

>member
-1 MRLSFSISMAL
+1 MRPSFTISMVL

-27 TANSISP
+27 TPHSLTDSIA
-34 VDPLSISELHFISE
+34 VA
-48 PTSITKSSAA
+48 KNVAA

-67 SERYSDLELSLKAQI
+67 SARYIDIESSLKKQI
-82 SEKNLSAPV
+82 SEKSLSTPLDTLNSA
-91 DKLSSTQPY
+91 QPY

-105 RMQKADLGYRKMKG
+105 KMHKADLSYRKMKG
-119 INDFSDS
+119 IDDFSDS
-126 VLEVRMADEAMIEA
+126 VLEIRMADEAMVEA

-145 NPLFA
+145 SPLFA
-150 FEPSGD
+150 YEPSGD

-184 VFVVDSNGAEE
+184 VFVIDSNGAEE
-195 LKAGLMAMQAEMQ
+195 LKAGLMTMQAEMQ
-208 KLGTTTKIN
+208 KQGT
-217 AVSDTNADE
+217 DTQLNSGSNSAS
-226 SKPQKSSLMNRA
+226 SKHEEPQKQTLFNSDARSLA
-238 RRSMALSEPEPLNTT
+238 ESEPEELNTT
-253 QLTKIRLAVDQEPWI
+253 QLTKIRLAIDREPWI

-281 DSSRLEPQID
+281 DSSRIAPQID
-291 LVEMPYLDYDK
+291 LIEMPYLDYDK
-302 QTYYPNQT
+302 QTYYPSQSI
-310 VIFWPRYRWGAADMI
+310 IFWPRYRWGAADMI

-331 GTDYKA
+331 GTNYKD

-360 YAIIPQITGKII
+360 YTIIPQITSKII
-372 DVIPDGV
+372 ELIPNNV

-398 YVDRPGAGGNAV
+398 YIDRPGAGGNAV
-410 ASFAPVTISPTE
+410 ASFTPITILPTE

>member
-1 MRLSFSISMAL
+1 MRPSFSLSMVL

-27 TANSISP
+27 TTHSVS
-34 VDPLSISELHFISE
+34 DPLSIANNA
-48 PTSITKSSAA
+48 AA
-58 QKQSLALQI
+58 QKQTLALQI
-67 SERYSDLELSLKAQI
+67 SARYADLESSLKTQI
-82 SEKNLSAPV
+82 TEKSLSTPL
-91 DKLSSTQPY
+91 DELSSAQPY

-105 RMQKADLGYRKMKG
+105 KMHKADSSYRKLKG
-119 INDFSDS
+119 IDEFSDS
-126 VLEVRMADEAMIEA
+126 VLEIRMADEAMVEA

-145 NPLFA
+145 SPLFA
-150 FEPSGD
+150 YEPSGD

-184 VFVVDSNGAEE
+184 VFVIDSNGAEE
-195 LKAGLMAMQAEMQ
+195 LKAGLMTMQAEMQ
-208 KLGTTTKIN
+208 KQGT
-217 AVSDTNADE
+217 DTQLNSGSNSAS
-226 SKPQKSSLMNRA
+226 SKHEEPQKQTLFNSDARSLA
-238 RRSMALSEPEPLNTT
+238 ESEPEELNTT
-253 QLTKIRLAVDQEPWI
+253 QLTKIRLAIDREPWI

-281 DSSRLEPQID
+281 DSSRIAPQID
-291 LVEMPYLDYDK
+291 LIEMPYLDYDK
-302 QTYYPNQT
+302 QTYYPSQSI
-310 VIFWPRYRWGAADMI
+310 IFWPRYRWGAADMI

-331 GTDYKA
+331 GTNYKD

-360 YAIIPQITGKII
+360 YTIIPQITSKII
-372 DVIPDGV
+372 ELIPNNV

-410 ASFAPVTISPTE
+410 ASFTPVTILPTE

>member
-1 MRLSFSISMAL
+1 MRPSISISMVL
-12 ATTVVGFQSYANNID
+12 ATTVVGFQSYANSID
-27 TANSISP
+27 TTDARSLSENSS
-34 VDPLSISELHFISE
+34 
-48 PTSITKSSAA
+48 A

-82 SEKNLSAPV
+82 SQKSLSTPI
-91 DKLSSTQPY
+91 DKLNSSQPY
-100 SAFSS
+100 SAFSNK
-105 RMQKADLGYRKMKG
+105 MQKADLGYRKMKG
-119 INDFSDS
+119 INNFSDS
-126 VLEVRMADEAMIEA
+126 VLEIRMADEAMIEA

-165 YDVYGQVHE
+165 YDVYGQVHQ
-174 LDVYQMPDVP
+174 LDVYQMPNVP

-195 LKAGLMAMQAEMQ
+195 LKAGLMAMQAEMN
-208 KLGTTTKIN
+208 KLGTATQIN
-217 AVSDTNADE
+217 SG
-226 SKPQKSSLMNRA
+226 SKNTGDNEDSKGSKNSKFQKQTFMDKA
-238 RRSMALSEPEPLNTT
+238 KRSMAMSEPEPLNTT
-253 QLTKIRLAVDQEPWI
+253 QLTKIHLAVDQEPWI

-281 DSSRLEPQID
+281 DSSRVEPQID

-331 GTDYKA
+331 GTDYKE
-337 LAKLLVQAA
+337 LAKLLVEAA

-385 FVDVYYTLMQNTP
+385 FVDVFYTLMQNTS
-398 YVDRPGAGGNAV
+398 YVDHPGAGGNAV
-410 ASFAPVTISPTE
+410 ASFAPVIISPTE

>member
-1 MRLSFSISMAL
+1 MRPSLSISMVL
-12 ATTVVGFQSYANNID
+12 ATTVVGFQSYAQNIETTD
-27 TANSISP
+27 SLGIA
-34 VDPLSISELHFISE
+34 E
-48 PTSITKSSAA
+48 SSAA

-67 SERYSDLELSLKAQI
+67 SARYSDLELSLKDQI
-82 SEKNLSAPV
+82 TEKQLSTPI
-91 DKLSSTQPY
+91 DKLNSAKPY

-105 RMQKADLGYRKMKG
+105 KMQKADLGYRKMKG
-119 INDFSDS
+119 INNFSDS
-126 VLEVRMADEAMIEA
+126 VLEIRMADEAMIEA

-145 NPLFA
+145 SPLFA

-165 YDVYGQVHE
+165 YDVYGQVHQ

-195 LKAGLMAMQAEMQ
+195 LKAGLLAMQAEMQ
-208 KLGTTTKIN
+208 KLGTTTQIN
-217 AVSDTNADE
+217 ADSNTNTNTDDSNTDAN
-226 SKPQKSSLMNRA
+226 KSSKAQKQTFATKAN
-238 RRSMALSEPEPLNTT
+238 RSMSFSEPEPLNTT

-410 ASFAPVTISPTE
+410 ASFEPVTILPTE

>member
-1 MRLSFSISMAL
+1 MRPSFSISMVL

-27 TANSISP
+27 TTYTRSLSENSS
-34 VDPLSISELHFISE
+34 
-48 PTSITKSSAA
+48 A

-67 SERYSDLELSLKAQI
+67 SARYSDLELSLKDQI
-82 SEKNLSAPV
+82 TENQLSTPI
-91 DKLSSTQPY
+91 DKLNSAKPY

-105 RMQKADLGYRKMKG
+105 KMQKADLSYRKMKG
-119 INDFSDS
+119 VNDFSDS
-126 VLEVRMADEAMIEA
+126 LLEIRMADEAMIEA

-145 NPLFA
+145 SPLFA

-174 LDVYQMPDVP
+174 LDVYQTPNVP
-184 VFVVDSNGAEE
+184 VFVIDSNGAEE

-208 KLGTTTKIN
+208 KLGTTTQINSDSKTDANTPKI
-217 AVSDTNADE
+217 
-226 SKPQKSSLMNRA
+226 QKQTFLGKA
-238 RRSMALSEPEPLNTT
+238 TRSMTMSEPEELNTT
-253 QLTKIRLAVDQEPWI
+253 QLSKIRLAIDREPWI

-281 DSSRLEPQID
+281 DSSRIEPQID

-410 ASFAPVTISPTE
+410 ASFTPVTISPTE

>member
-1 MRLSFSISMAL
+1 MRPSFSISMVL

-27 TANSISP
+27 TTDTRS
-34 VDPLSISELHFISE
+34 LSENAS
-48 PTSITKSSAA
+48 A

-67 SERYSDLELSLKAQI
+67 SARYSDLELSLKDQI
-82 SEKNLSAPV
+82 TEKQLSTPI
-91 DKLSSTQPY
+91 DKLNSAKPY

-105 RMQKADLGYRKMKG
+105 KMQKADLSYRKMKG
-119 INDFSDS
+119 VNDFSDS
-126 VLEVRMADEAMIEA
+126 LLEIRMADEAMIEA

-145 NPLFA
+145 SPLFA

-174 LDVYQMPDVP
+174 LDVYQTPDVP
-184 VFVVDSNGAEE
+184 VFVIDSNGAEE
-195 LKAGLMAMQAEMQ
+195 LKAGLVAMQSEMQ
-208 KLGTTTKIN
+208 KLGTTTQIN
-217 AVSDTNADE
+217 SD
-226 SKPQKSSLMNRA
+226 SKTDASTSKAQKQTFLGKA
-238 RRSMALSEPEPLNTT
+238 TRSMTMSEPEELNTT
-253 QLTKIRLAVDQEPWI
+253 QLSKIRLAIDREPWI

-281 DSSRLEPQID
+281 NASRIEPQID

-337 LAKLLVQAA
+337 LAKLLVEAA

-372 DVIPDGV
+372 DVIPESV

-410 ASFAPVTISPTE
+410 ASFTPVTISPTE

>member
-1 MRLSFSISMAL
+1 MRPSFSISMVL

-27 TANSISP
+27 TTDTRSLSENSS
-34 VDPLSISELHFISE
+34 
-48 PTSITKSSAA
+48 A

-67 SERYSDLELSLKAQI
+67 SARYSDLELSLKGQI
-82 SEKNLSAPV
+82 TEKQLSTPI
-91 DKLSSTQPY
+91 DKLNSAKPY

-105 RMQKADLGYRKMKG
+105 KMQKADLSYRKMKG
-119 INDFSDS
+119 VNDFSDS
-126 VLEVRMADEAMIEA
+126 LLEIRMADEAMIEA

-145 NPLFA
+145 SPLFA

-184 VFVVDSNGAEE
+184 VFVIDSNGAEE
-195 LKAGLMAMQAEMQ
+195 LKAGLMAMQSEMQ
-208 KLGTTTKIN
+208 KLGTTTQIN
-217 AVSDTNADE
+217 SD
-226 SKPQKSSLMNRA
+226 SKTDTSTSKAQKQTFLGKA
-238 RRSMALSEPEPLNTT
+238 TRSMTMSEPEELNTT
-253 QLTKIRLAVDQEPWI
+253 QLSKIRLAIDREPWI

-281 DSSRLEPQID
+281 DSSRIEPQID

-410 ASFAPVTISPTE
+410 ASFTPVTISPTE